1 VTALAVA
8 VGTAVLFL
16 SALAFAMTLRAVT
29 DQQAKRD
36 RDELRRRESL
46 RVVLDEH
53 TRGDGNTVPMR
64 LGEASPEYAAAQA
77 HRRPGW
83 TARNGRYP
91 SGGAL

>member
-1 VTALAVA
+1 MTTPHPDAMQVVADAPLAV
-8 VGTAVLFL
+8 V
-16 SALAFAMTLRAVT
+16 
-29 DQQAKRD
+29 RD
-36 RDELRRRESL
+36 DEMRRRESL